1 MKNKT
6 SLISLAI
13 IALSSF
19 AIAQGPT
26 WTSNKIEPYNGY
38 DYELWN
44 QNGAGSVNMKL
55 TGDNGSGANAK
66 GGTFEATWSG
76 TENVLFRSGKKFN
89 NNETVSSVGNITVDF
104 EATWSS
110 SDNVKMLGVYGWG
123 YFASGAQPSGF
134 SDQIEYYIIQERGSY
149 NSATSGTNCKEKG
162 GATIDGIAYKF
173 TECDRIN
180 QPMLTGDGNFK
191 QYFSYPTSTSSHR
204 QKGLITVSK
213 HFEEWAKAGMSMNK
227 LYEVA
232 MKVESYTG
240 ASRNSNGSAKV
251 TKNLLTIGGS
261 APPQGTSSSSTLP
274 RSSSSVAPVT
284 VCSDY
289 KTSYCGGSSSF
300 TANTTSIPS
309 GGSCVFIKDFEV
321 IQPSLSSTV
330 SINGVSNTCGSD
342 WDNCNY
348 NDKPAAVHGGYYV
361 YVASGSSI
369 NDYENNGW
377 QSVIAGAPNCNL
389 SPPPS
394 SSSRV
399 IIVPSS
405 SSSVAVIPPRSSS
418 SSNLPLA
425 CQTPMTNSTSVPV
438 VGECLFVCD
447 FTDILPSSNSKI
459 VVNGVITSCIRRT
472 CLNITKP
479 DKSHDGY
486 YIFVESGSI
495 ASTQEAWQGIVAGE
509 PNACVSNFNSQETKA
524 LQNNL
529 SIVRNGVLYINTKN
543 PTSVSIFD
551 IQGNMLQRINVSM
564 STEVKLHLNKGVYIA
579 KTSQGSLLP
588 FTIR

>member
-1 MKNKT
+1 MNPFLKT
-6 SLISLAI
+6 SLAI
-13 IALSSF
+13 VLLSSLV
-19 AIAQGPT
+19 IAQGPT

-76 TENVLFRSGKKFN
+76 TENVLFRSGKKFK

-134 SDQIEYYIIQERGSY
+134 SDQIEYYIIQDRGSY

-162 GATIDGIAYKF
+162 GATIDSIAYKF

-251 TKNLLTIGGS
+251 TKSLLTIGGS

-342 WDNCNY
+342 SDNCNY

-399 IIVPSS
+399 IIVPS
-405 SSSVAVIPPRSSS
+405 SSS

-495 ASTQEAWQGIVAGE
+495 ASTQEAWHGIVAGE

>member
-76 TENVLFRSGKKFN
+76 TENVLFRSGKKFK

-134 SDQIEYYIIQERGSY
+134 SDQIEYYIIQDRGSY

-232 MKVESYTG
+232 MKVESYNG

-405 SSSVAVIPPRSSS
+405 SSSRAVIPPRSSS
-418 SSNLPLA
+418 SVAAS
-425 CQTPMTNSTSVPV
+425 SSSRVIIV
-438 VGECLFVCD
+438 
-447 FTDILPSSNSKI
+447 PSSSSSAAVIPPRSSSSVAASSSSRVVI
-459 VVNGVITSCIRRT
+459 VPSSSSSVAVIPPRS
-472 CLNITKP
+472 
-479 DKSHDGY
+479 S
-486 YIFVESGSI
+486 
-495 ASTQEAWQGIVAGE
+495 
-509 PNACVSNFNSQETKA
+509 
-524 LQNNL
+524 
-529 SIVRNGVLYINTKN
+529 
-543 PTSVSIFD
+543 
-551 IQGNMLQRINVSM
+551 
-564 STEVKLHLNKGVYIA
+564 
-579 KTSQGSLLP
+579 
-588 FTIR
+588 